1 MPKPNQP
8 EDTGPSETDVG
19 LRQSR
24 ELAEY
29 LDPYLDLF
37 DRDLADHEVSLS
49 QRPIHAL
56 LMLFRKDAIAVEAGD
71 ERIDDPENLGQS
83 FEKLW
88 FRVLFDAV
96 EYWYV
101 DRYGVPAM
109 KPRGNVALKGAQMIR
124 DVPFAII
131 VPANRTVLEEEGE
144 LAWMYFE
151 DGLGE
156 GEDATA
162 WIVDGPD
169 ISKLES
175 EARATVAAEAKRT
188 AEILRAIEF
197 RRVTFRSDG
206 DHEVQNLIQ
215 STLTYLSLA
224 ASRMVSGQKPE
235 IGPAWFD
242 LQMANEVALK
252 AVIRSNTGEQP
263 HIHQLDKL
271 LLRAQQ
277 YGVVFESSQISS
289 WPPFADISDWRYGQ
303 GRPPSIASLYSAY
316 RLSLEL
322 IFACMSLITPG
333 VKSSFSCLIRYSPWK
348 TKNALGDYREQESY

>member
-1 MPKPNQP
+1 MTKPNQT
-8 EDTGPSETDVG
+8 EDDEPAELDFG
-19 LRQSR
+19 LKQSR
-24 ELAEY
+24 ELAESM
-29 LDPYLDLF
+29 DHWLDLF
-37 DRDLADHEVSLS
+37 DRDLSDQELPLS
-49 QRPIHAL
+49 QRPVQAVM
-56 LMLFRKDAIAVEAGD
+56 MLFREGVIEVKAGD
-71 ERIDDPENLGQS
+71 ERIDDPENIGES
-83 FEKLW
+83 VEKLW

-101 DRYGVPAM
+101 ERYGAPAM
-109 KPRGNVALKGAQMIR
+109 KSRGNAALRGAQMIR
-124 DVPFAII
+124 DVPFTILI
-131 VPANRTVLEEEGE
+131 PANRKVLEEEGE

-175 EARATVAAEAKRT
+175 GARATVVAEAKRT

-215 STLTYLSLA
+215 STLTYLSQA
-224 ASRMVSGQKPE
+224 ASRMVSGQRPE

-242 LQMANEVALK
+242 LQMANEAALK
-252 AVIRSNTGEQP
+252 AVIRSNTDTQP
-263 HIHQLDKL
+263 HIHQINEL
-271 LLRAQQ
+271 LSRAQQ
-277 YGVVFESSQISS
+277 HGVVFDSTRISS
-289 WPPFADISDWRYGQ
+289 WPPFSDISDWRYGQ
-303 GRPPSIASLYSAY
+303 GSPPGIALLYSAY
-316 RLSLEL
+316 QVSLEL

-333 VKSSFSCLIRYSPWK
+333 MQAGFGLLVRYSPWK
-348 TKNALGDYREQESY
+348 TMNALGDYRETKIS